1 QVNVTALDPAQ
12 SYQSGRT
19 YTLLS
24 AQGGLVD
31 GAAAGTA
38 YAQALTNSAFLNVG
52 LQRTA
57 NDLNLTIEQ
66 KSVEPTPTP
75 TP

>member
-1 QVNVTALDPAQ
+1 M
-12 SYQSGRT
+12 
-19 YTLLS
+19 LS
-24 AQGGLVD
+24 AQGGLID

-38 YAQALTNSAFLNVG
+38 YAQAFTNSAFLNVG

-66 KSVEPTPTP
+66 KGYSPDTYSDAGTHSN
-75 TP
+75 TDTHS